1 VLTLDT
7 DWAPDF
13 VIEFAAERLI
23 ERRVRA
29 TWFVTHC
36 SPAIEALREYRDLF
50 ELGIHPNFLPG
61 STHGDCPDAVLQH
74 CMELVP
80 EAVSMRTHALVQSTP
95 LLEQVME
102 GTPITTDVSLFLP
115 HALSLSP
122 VEYWWR
128 RRLLLRIPYYWEDDF
143 EMGLPAPDWEL
154 TSRLK
159 KADGLKVFDFHPI
172 HIYLNSPSVNPYQ
185 RFKKQAPRLSESTKA
200 QADSFVHLGKG

>member
-1 VLTLDT
+1 
-7 DWAPDF
+7 
-13 VIEFAAERLI
+13 
-23 ERRVRA
+23 
-29 TWFVTHC
+29 
-36 SPAIEALREYRDLF
+36 
-50 ELGIHPNFLPG
+50 
-61 STHGDCPDAVLQH
+61 
-74 CMELVP
+74 
-80 EAVSMRTHALVQSTP
+80 
-95 LLEQVME
+95 ME

-200 QADSFVHLGKG
+200 QADSFVHLGKGTQTFFLQLVDHLAERESHCVKDISMQWRLRKESARAG